1 MGPLDSASPGGS
13 LAQTPE
19 IRIFVSCHQPYPVPA
34 HPMLVPIQVGGA
46 LAERRF
52 PGFLQDDGGEN
63 ISRLNRAYCELT
75 AQYWVWKNLK
85 ADYYGFFHYR
95 RYLYPDLG
103 AKRPYTIESSPT
115 QELLER
121 LNFAA
126 LAGIVQEHELIA
138 PIGENMFMPV
148 REHYGTS
155 KHHHRK
161 DLALTEH
168 IVQELY
174 PGYSRALEEYLS
186 QTVCHFGNI
195 FIMEHGLF
203 HRYCAWLFSILAEF
217 DRRAD
222 LSGYSAQE
230 LRVDGYLAER
240 LLGVFYTQCRM
251 EGVRCVELP
260 RMDFIADER
269 IRRKRKLLYALL
281 PPGTKRRAVVKRW
294 SGL

>member
-1 MGPLDSASPGGS
+1 M
-13 LAQTPE
+13 QKPE

-34 HPMLVPIQVGGA
+34 HPMLIPIQVGGA
-46 LAERRF
+46 LADRRF
-52 PGFLQDDGGEN
+52 PGFLQDDEGEN

-75 AQYWVWKNLK
+75 AQYWAWKNIK
-85 ADYYGFFHYR
+85 TDYYGFFHYR
-95 RYLYPDLG
+95 RYLYPDLE
-103 AKRPYTIESSPT
+103 AKRPYTIGSSPT

-126 LAGIVQEHELIA
+126 LAGIVKKHELIA
-138 PIGENMFMPV
+138 PIGENMFMSV

-161 DLALTEH
+161 DLALTERV
-168 IVQELY
+168 VQELY
-174 PGYSRALEEYLS
+174 PGCSRALEEYLS

-195 FIMEHGLF
+195 FIMERSLF
-203 HRYCAWLFSILAEF
+203 ERYCAWLFPILTEF

-222 LSGYSAQE
+222 LSGYGAQE

-240 LLGVFYTQCRM
+240 LFGVFYTQCRM

-260 RMDFIADER
+260 RIDFIADR
-269 IRRKRKLLYALL
+269 KIRGKRKALSALL

-294 SGL
+294 GRL